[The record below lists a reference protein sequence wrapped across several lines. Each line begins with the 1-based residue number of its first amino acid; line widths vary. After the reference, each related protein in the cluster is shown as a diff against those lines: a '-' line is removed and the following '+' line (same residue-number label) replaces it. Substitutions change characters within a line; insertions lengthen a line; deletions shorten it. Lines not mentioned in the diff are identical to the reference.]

1 LKAVAISGSHPA
13 MMRRSAIL
21 AGIGAFIVAF
31 LTTGELQAR
40 TKAGLFETVDEALAF
55 TRGFGPHWQT
65 SQEIPSR
72 VKSKDFPE
80 RVFQF
85 GPKQF
90 LSVTTD
96 RTGVVHSYMVVDYT
110 PLDINDRTHTRKC
123 SKLLG
128 YAELSKAML
137 RAAEPNYTKK
147 DLALVQGVA
156 KRGWMPVFGELGAKV
171 NSTSFWFS
179 SWGKRCGAE
188 MRDGGYLAG
197 RTWG

>member
-1 LKAVAISGSHPA
+1 MNNKLAV
-13 MMRRSAIL
+13 L
-21 AGIGAFIVAF
+21 AGISAFIMAS
-31 LTTGELQAR
+31 LMADGSQAR
-40 TKAGLFETVDEALAF
+40 GRAGLFGTVDEALAF

-72 VKSKDFPE
+72 IKSNNFPQ

-90 LSVTTD
+90 LSLTID
-96 RTGVVHSYMVVDYT
+96 RSGVVHSFMVVDYT
-110 PLDINDRTHTRKC
+110 PLDLTDRTHTRKC
-123 SKLLG
+123 SNLLG
-128 YAELSKAML
+128 HAELSKLML
-137 RAAEPNYTKK
+137 RAAEPNYTKN

-156 KRGWMPVFGELGAKV
+156 KRGWMPVFGALGAKV
-171 NSTSFWFS
+171 NDTSFWFS